1 MEREAAHGELQRF
14 DLVVVDAYSGDA
26 VPIHLITEEAVNLYL
41 KHLKD
46 DGLLA
51 FHITNRSI
59 DLSPVVRGIAKRSGL
74 QALQVK
80 SKGDDARASA
90 DAVWVILTKN
100 QNFLSQEAVR
110 AAVTPWSDQDRQPLL
125 WTDDFASLWQVLKH

>member
-14 DLVVVDAYSGDA
+14 DLVVIDAFSGDA
-26 VPIHLITEEAVNLYL
+26 IPIHLITEESVGLYL
-41 KHLKD
+41 KHLRD

-59 DLSPVVRGIAKRSGL
+59 DLAPVVRAIAERFGL

-80 SKGDDARASA
+80 SKGDDARASSDA
-90 DAVWVILTKN
+90 DWVILTKN
-100 QNFLSQEAVR
+100 QKFLSQEEVK
-110 AAVTPWSDQDRQPLL
+110 AAVTPWSDQDGRPLL
-125 WTDDFASLWQVLKH
+125 WTDDFASLWQVLKQ